1 MMFDLDLLTLRTALL
16 ITLSIL
22 LVLVVAKKFK
32 RNVLAKDMPAP
43 LHAELI
49 RLTMAYHPV
58 RLIAVVQVP
67 SNQSIALDLLD
78 AEHRALQS
86 LGSFSLQRG
95 EHMQEL
101 SLPKLQDGTYFLAMS
116 TATQRTVRQ
125 FRLQQT

>member
-1 MMFDLDLLTLRTALL
+1 MMFDVDLLTLRTALL

-22 LVLVVAKKFK
+22 LVLVMAKKFK

-43 LHAELI
+43 LHAELTK
-49 RLTMAYHPV
+49 LTMAYHPV

-67 SNQSIALDLLD
+67 SAQSIALDLLD
-78 AEHRALQS
+78 SEHRAVQT

-95 EHMQEL
+95 EHIQEL
-101 SLPKLQDGTYFLAMS
+101 SLPTLQDGTYFLAMS

-125 FRLQQT
+125 FRLQQA